1 MVTFETEFAQGGLD
15 IVHAKIFDP
24 VPKPVIVVDGDK
36 EFVIVPEPEIRVQAP
51 DPVNGLLADIDTPV
65 DTQTV

>member
-1 MVTFETEFAQGGLD
+1 M
-15 IVHAKIFDP
+15 VHAKTFDP

-36 EFVIVPEPEIRVQAP
+36 EFVIVPEPEIKVQTP
-51 DPVNGLLADIDTPV
+51 DPVNGLLADIVAPA